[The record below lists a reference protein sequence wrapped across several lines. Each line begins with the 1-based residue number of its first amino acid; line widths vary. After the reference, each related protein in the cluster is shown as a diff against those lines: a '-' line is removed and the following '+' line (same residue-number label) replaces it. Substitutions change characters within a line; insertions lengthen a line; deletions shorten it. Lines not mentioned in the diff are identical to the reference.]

1 MRRKPESEG
10 PSASRHQRGASQLL
24 EERTSSHTDGGTD
37 KGTLR
42 GLTRESILPSSM
54 SAISCRM
61 PSSAS
66 QNRSISALSSDS
78 VGSIIKV
85 PETGHDMVGA
95 WKPGHVNSVKLFPE
109 PIKRRRLQFQRHERL
124 SRTVVLQPLGHV
136 HSLNVCRLLEGP
148 HVQNEFMSYITYKQR
163 RRMLNQKQICLGGN
177 I

>member
-1 MRRKPESEG
+1 MIIWACTLCYAKVAWNLQQDATEKLEQGLRGEARDTHQGESG
-10 PSASRHQRGASQLL
+10 MLPGVGSVPGGGWDTSQRVRGHLQADANEDPHRSQLL
-24 EERTSSHTDGGTD
+24 EERLSSHTDGGAV

-85 PETGHDMVGA
+85 PVTGHDMVGA
-95 WKPGHVNSVKLFPE
+95 WKPG
-109 PIKRRRLQFQRHERL
+109 
-124 SRTVVLQPLGHV
+124 
-136 HSLNVCRLLEGP
+136 
-148 HVQNEFMSYITYKQR
+148 
-163 RRMLNQKQICLGGN
+163 
-177 I
+177 